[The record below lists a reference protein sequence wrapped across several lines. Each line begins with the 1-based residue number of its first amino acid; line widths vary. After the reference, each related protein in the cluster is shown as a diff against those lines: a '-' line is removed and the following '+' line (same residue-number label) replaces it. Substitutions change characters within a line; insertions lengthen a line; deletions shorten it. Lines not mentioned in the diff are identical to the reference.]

1 MSEARTAVLRLQGD
15 EARVGDALDAVRLFA
30 DAARLPRG
38 LVQDVLVVVD
48 EVVANV
54 LRHGRFQGRQP
65 EVEIRLAIQE
75 GALELQFSD
84 NASPFD
90 PLSVADPALD
100 RPVAARPSG
109 GLGLFL
115 VRSLTDSQRYVRQGG
130 RNVLILRRSITL

>member
-1 MSEARTAVLRLQGD
+1 MLRLQGD

>member
-1 MSEARTAVLRLQGD
+1 MSKPRTAVLRLQGD
-15 EARVGDALDAVRLFA
+15 DARVGDALDAVRSFA
-30 DAARLPRG
+30 GAARLPPE
-38 LVQDVLVVVD
+38 LIQDVLVVVD
-48 EVVANV
+48 EVVANT
-54 LRHGRFQGRQP
+54 LRHGRFEGREP

-90 PLSVADPALD
+90 PLSVADPRLD
-100 RPVAARPSG
+100 RPVEARPSG

-115 VRSLTDSQRYVRQGG
+115 VRSLTDSQCYTREGG